1 MKRFLLLLLAVLP
14 ASLPADEPKR
24 PSPLLPGTH
33 FLGEDLRALQADD
46 FANPGML
53 WVARG
58 EEYWAQPPANGA
70 KSCAACHGNA
80 ADSMKGVASRYPR
93 HDPVLG
99 RVVNL
104 DGRIDACN
112 RRHQSGEGFATN
124 SPAALALGAF
134 VAHQSRGSPMAVSID
149 GPARATYERG
159 RALFG
164 TRIGQLNLACTHCHD
179 ANWGKTLLAEPISQ
193 GHPTGWPAYRLDWQS
208 LGSLQRR
215 LRACFAGVRAEPPAY
230 GSDDLLALEL
240 FLAWRARGL
249 PVEAPAVRR

>member
-1 MKRFLLLLLAVLP
+1 VSRLFLLLALLPSWLLAGEP
-14 ASLPADEPKR
+14 AR
-24 PSPLLPGTH
+24 PSPTLPGTH
-33 FLGEDLRALQADD
+33 FLGDDLRALQADD

-58 EEYWAQPPANGA
+58 EEYWMQPPASGA
-70 KSCAACHGNA
+70 KACAGCHGPA
-80 ADSMKGVASRYPR
+80 AESMKGAASRYPR

-112 RRHQSGEGFATN
+112 RRHQAGEGFAPN
-124 SPAALALGAF
+124 SPMALALGAF
-134 VAHQSRGSPMAVSID
+134 VAHQSRGSPMAVSIE
-149 GPARATYERG
+149 GPARATFERG

-164 TRIGQLNLACTHCHD
+164 TRIGQLNLACRHCHD

-193 GHPTGWPAYRLDWQS
+193 GQPTGWPAYRLDWQS

-215 LRACFAGVRAEPPAY
+215 LRACFSGVRAEPPAY
-230 GSDDLLALEL
+230 GSDDLVALEL